1 MDTVEITW
9 SKGFIA
15 WSNLAQSKEPALDS
29 PGFFAIL
36 VAEFLTL
43 SFLPL
48 PIPRNRR
55 RTEKYKLLYIG
66 HSFGQSL
73 RDRILEPHKE
83 YDCVESELKGTPNA
97 GAVVMVGIITSKNVK
112 ISQTLMDDVE
122 CCLIRS
128 NRPPCNESTTERH
141 IHHDLR
147 VTNIGDH
154 APLITA
160 SLIKQQS
167 V

>member
-36 VAEFLTL
+36 VAELLTL

-48 PIPRNRR
+48 PIPRTRR
-55 RTEKYKLLYIG
+55 RTEKYKLLYID
-66 HSFGQSL
+66 HAFGQSL

-83 YDCVESELKGTPNA
+83 YDCVQSEVKGTPHA

-112 ISQTLMDDVE
+112 ITQTLMDDVE
-122 CCLIRS
+122 CCLVKS
-128 NRPPCNESTTERH
+128 NRPPCNESNAERH
-141 IHHDLR
+141 IHRDLK
-147 VTNIGDH
+147 VTNFGDY
-154 APLITA
+154 APLIAT
-160 SLIKQQS
+160 SQSKQQS
-167 V
+167 A